1 MPELIYD
8 KAEDVPAAL
17 KDIAK
22 EKDGKFI
29 ANVVAKAELD
39 DFRQRNINVSQER
52 DNLQSTIGRLTTD
65 LALDPQNLDGFVEE
79 IKELRDVKQQVD
91 DGKLV
96 KDTSLAQAVE
106 SKTAE
111 MRRSYEERIR
121 GLETSNKTLTSDNE
135 KLKSDVNRSII
146 DREVMKAIGDPKS
159 GARPEA
165 TQHILREAY
174 EVYKVEDGKLVPKDA
189 SGNVIYGTDGA
200 SPMSPKEWLVKQQEA
215 TPFFF
220 KEAQGGG
227 GGGGGGNGGGPLSP
241 AAIAEMSPEEKM
253 NYGREHGLDGR
264 SR

>member
-8 KAEDVPAAL
+8 KAEDVPAPL

-22 EKDGKFI
+22 EVNGKFV

-39 DFRQRNINVSQER
+39 DFRERNIGVSKER
-52 DNLQSTIGRLTTD
+52 DTLQSTIGRLTTD
-65 LALDPQNLDGFVEE
+65 LALDPENLDSFVDEV
-79 IKELRDVKQQVD
+79 KELRDVNQQVK

-106 SKTAE
+106 AKTGE
-111 MRRSYEERIR
+111 MKRSYEERIR
-121 GLETSNKTLTSDNE
+121 GLENSNKTLTTENE
-135 KLKSDVNRSII
+135 SLKADVNRGII
-146 DREVMKAIGDPKS
+146 DREVMKAINDPKS
-159 GARPEA
+159 GALPEA

-174 EVYKVEDGKLVPKDA
+174 SVYKVEDGKLVPKDDT
-189 SGNVIYGTDGA
+189 GNVIYGTDGA
-200 SPMSPKEWLVKQQEA
+200 TPMSPKEWLTKQQET

-220 KEAQGGG
+220 KQAQGGG
-227 GGGGGGNGGGPLSP
+227 GGGGPNGTGPLSP
-241 AAIAEMSPEEKM
+241 AAIEAMSPEEKM